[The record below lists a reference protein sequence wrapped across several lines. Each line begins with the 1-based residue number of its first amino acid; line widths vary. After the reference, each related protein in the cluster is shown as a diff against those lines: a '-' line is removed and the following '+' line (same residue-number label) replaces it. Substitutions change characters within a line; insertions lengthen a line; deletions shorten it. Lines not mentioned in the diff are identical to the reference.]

1 MTVSVVQLTHNNRG
15 QVRACLP
22 SVARL
27 VERPEVAE
35 WLVLDNGSTDG
46 TDEDLAA
53 VAHNCPKLRVIRRPR
68 NLGCGGGR
76 NVLWREAAGELVLS
90 MDSDVTVETPD
101 RLPDMIRDLER
112 PGVGIVGE
120 HGGWVRPDWS
130 WTEEAPAEY
139 VGLVPIVCGFCQLFP
154 RSFVEGWTQREEY
167 GPYWLDDSEFS
178 LQVQE
183 AHDVQGW
190 VARYGMRHQWSK
202 TNGRHEA
209 VRRAAWAA
217 FRDRWRLAGLAV
229 HRAAVAGK
237 RARWPP
243 PR

>member
-35 WLVLDNGSTDG
+35 WIVLDNGSTDG
-46 TDEDLAA
+46 TAEDLEAI
-53 VAHNCPKLRVIRRPR
+53 AHNCPKLRLILRRE

-76 NVLWREAAGELVLS
+76 NVLWREAAGELVMS
-90 MDSDVTVETPD
+90 MDSDVTVEGPE
-101 RLPDMIRDLER
+101 RLADMIRDLER

-120 HGGWVRPDWS
+120 HGGWVRRDWS
-130 WTEEAPAEY
+130 WTEEAPAGY

-154 RSFVEGWTQREEY
+154 RSFVDQWTQREEY

-183 AHDVQGW
+183 AHDVSGW
-190 VARYGMRHQWSK
+190 VGRYGMRHQWSH
-202 TNGRHEA
+202 TNGRQEA

-217 FRDRWRLAGLAV
+217 FRGRWRPAGLAV
-229 HRAAVAGK
+229 HRAEGAAK
-237 RARWPP
+237 RSR
-243 PR
+243 